1 LAEPL
6 PPASQC
12 QDTKRGSYTGVQV
25 LSEAHSPLPTAQ
37 TSTHGAGYPRGWG
50 AGSPPGAGQNPRRQ
64 AIRRPS
70 PPLVRF
76 FANFK
81 APRPP
86 GTLPTADIYSG
97 SFTRILQKYRIIEL
111 SGYPLCKYCRLH
123 NARDFVTNRTAK
135 RRILAEN
142 RM

>member
-70 PPLVRF
+70 PPSVLK
-76 FANFK
+76 FAK
-81 APRPP
+81 LAAPRPF
-86 GTLPTADIYSG
+86 GTLTIADILSG
-97 SFTRILQKYRIIEL
+97 SFTRILQKHRIIEL
-111 SGYPLCKYCRLH
+111 SGYPLCKTRRLH
-123 NARDFVTNRTAK
+123 NARDFVTKRSAK
-135 RRILAEN
+135 RRILAKN
-142 RM
+142 CM